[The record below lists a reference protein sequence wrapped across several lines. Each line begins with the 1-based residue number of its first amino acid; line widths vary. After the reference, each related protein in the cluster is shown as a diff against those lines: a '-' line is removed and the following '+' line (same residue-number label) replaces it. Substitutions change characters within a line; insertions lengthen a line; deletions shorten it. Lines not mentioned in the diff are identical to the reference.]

1 MKATDISAV
10 HQLQLAPCDQQQ
22 QNLTGVEW
30 NKGNLMKR
38 LLVECKCFSPS
49 PFMLLSHS
57 LSTVVKMVAMI
68 WSHFWLVSFFFEQI
82 CKVHTESSLKHL
94 FKTKRVCGAFV
105 RVAVCVMHLCVL
117 QGVWRICVWLEL
129 IFSLL
134 STCWFSF
141 KWIFF
146 DRTFLFFWPHTL
158 QQLVYSTVFTR
169 WYNNCFCGSG

>member
-57 LSTVVKMVAMI
+57 LSQLLWKWLP
-68 WSHFWLVSFFFEQI
+68 WSGATFGLHHSFLNRFAKYTLNQ
-82 CKVHTESSLKHL
+82 VWNTSLKQN
-94 FKTKRVCGAFV
+94 
-105 RVAVCVMHLCVL
+105 VCVVHLCVL
-117 QGVWRICVWLEL
+117 QCVWRICVWLEL

-158 QQLVYSTVFTR
+158 QQLVYSTVFTPL
-169 WYNNCFCGSG
+169 YNNCFCGSG